1 MLCKRCILLVFL
13 FLDVDLYKFEDVS
26 TESFHRLDQIISSL
40 IHADEFRNLR
50 RVDVVNLQKVVKNLP
65 QI

>member
-26 TESFHRLDQIISSL
+26 TESFHRLDQVISSL

-50 RVDVVNLQKVVKNLP
+50 RVDVVNL
-65 QI
+65 